1 MYQKI
6 KELCKEK
13 KVSINKLEQDL
24 GFARGYVSKLNTS
37 SPSIENAKKIADYL
51 DVDILSLL

>member
-13 KVSINKLEQDL
+13 KISINKLEQDL
-24 GFARGYVSKLNTS
+24 EFSRGYVCKLNTS

-51 DVDILSLL
+51 DVDIRILL